1 MLTSILSWSWIGTG
15 LLLIVLVL
23 LHSPKG
29 HGWLG
34 GKRQLHVQQRQQR
47 RSNVEPSDMDM
58 PGVVFV
64 LGCDPECWLVE
75 LNQPTHKLNF
85 QHAFF
90 ELSLIHI

>member
-1 MLTSILSWSWIGTG
+1 MA
-15 LLLIVLVL
+15 
-23 LHSPKG
+23 
-29 HGWLG
+29 GWLG

-47 RSNVEPSDMDM
+47 RSNIEPSDMDM
-58 PGVVFV
+58 PGVVLV

-90 ELSLIHI
+90 AGSFNLMGEFPLINLPLCSDQFREPEVA

>member
-1 MLTSILSWSWIGTG
+1 
-15 LLLIVLVL
+15 
-23 LHSPKG
+23 
-29 HGWLG
+29 
-34 GKRQLHVQQRQQR
+34 
-47 RSNVEPSDMDM
+47 MDM

-90 ELSLIHI
+90 ESSFDLMVELLFIKLPLCSDQFRGLEVT